1 MGLKI
6 LFDNDGSNLAV
17 PPSPP
22 GQGNTPAD
30 VSIVG
35 YSKLHNQYSNIG
47 DPNISSPAYTN
58 FGAGTIGYS
67 NPQTSI
73 FGLASNAYQAPSN
86 RYQNNAPLGSHF

>member
-6 LFDNDGSNLAV
+6 LFDNDGSNFAV

-22 GQGNTPAD
+22 GQGTTPAE
-30 VSIVG
+30 VSIIG

-47 DPNISSPAYTN
+47 FPTTSPPAYTN

-67 NPQTSI
+67 TPQKSFLGSLANATTS
-73 FGLASNAYQAPSN
+73 PSN
-86 RYQNNAPLGSHF
+86 RYENNAPLGSHF